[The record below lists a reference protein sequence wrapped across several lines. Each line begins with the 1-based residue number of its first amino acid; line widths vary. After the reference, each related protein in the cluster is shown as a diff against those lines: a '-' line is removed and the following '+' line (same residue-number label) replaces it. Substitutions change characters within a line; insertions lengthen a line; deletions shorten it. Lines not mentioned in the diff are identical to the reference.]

1 LPGGTP
7 DTRSPFLSTLTN
19 DIIFFIKYL
28 IKEHAGMDEK
38 ISKLRDTVKEFL
50 LNIIKRIDDITDEYN
65 NTGALDTDRLE
76 YLFEDLES
84 IAEGINAI
92 KEYYPVMDILE
103 FQEKIE
109 LMERAI
115 GEHDMMLLSDIM
127 KFELKGLLEF
137 WEKCLVS

>member
-1 LPGGTP
+1 
-7 DTRSPFLSTLTN
+7 
-19 DIIFFIKYL
+19 
-28 IKEHAGMDEK
+28 MDEK